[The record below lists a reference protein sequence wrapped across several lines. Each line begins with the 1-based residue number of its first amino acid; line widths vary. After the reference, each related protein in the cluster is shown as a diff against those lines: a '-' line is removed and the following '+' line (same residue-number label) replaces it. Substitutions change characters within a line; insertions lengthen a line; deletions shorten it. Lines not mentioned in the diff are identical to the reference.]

1 MSAGFERRAASLLQ
15 YWRFTNKTRYGER
28 GASAME
34 EHALNRELLDN
45 IMDVARVMSADGK
58 PADYIPEL
66 ALMPAELFALSCRPV
81 GGNAVETGDT
91 ERFFTMQSVSKILA
105 LAFAVEHFGADNV
118 FRHVGMEPSADSF
131 NSLMRIEMT
140 SSKPSNPFMNA
151 GAIAVCSLI
160 HTAYRDGSADRL
172 LAFFRDITGR
182 EDGFD
187 EKVCASEKRSADRN
201 RALAYFM
208 KSVGLLHGDV
218 EAILDFYFKL
228 CSIRCTSGGLAMIG
242 AMLASGG
249 VSQATGRRLVK
260 RETVHTVTG
269 LMSACGL
276 YNGSGEFAVR
286 VGLPGKS
293 GVSGGILA
301 VVPGRMGIGVFSPAL
316 DAKGNSLAG
325 MRALELLSERLNLRG
340 F

>member
-1 MSAGFERRAASLLQ
+1 MQ
-15 YWRFTNKTRYGER
+15 DC
-28 GASAME
+28 
-34 EHALNRELLDN
+34 ALDKGLLDE

-66 ALMPAELFALSCRPV
+66 ALTPPELFALSCAPA
-81 GGNAVETGDT
+81 GGETVETGDT
-91 ERFFTMQSVSKILA
+91 ERFFTMQSISKTLA
-105 LAFAVEHFGADNV
+105 LAFAVEHFGAANV

-160 HTAYRDGSADRL
+160 HTAYRESSAKRL
-172 LAFFRDITGR
+172 FGFFTEITGR
-182 EDGFD
+182 DDGFD

-228 CSIRCTSGGLAMIG
+228 CSIRCTSGGLAQIG
-242 AMLASGG
+242 AMFASGG
-249 VSQATGRRLVK
+249 LSPVSGRRLIK
-260 RETVHTVTG
+260 RETVFTVTG
-269 LMSACGL
+269 LMSTCGL

-325 MRALELLSERLNLRG
+325 MKALELLSDRLNLRG